1 MKQELA
7 ELIESLRP
15 ILTRDGGDVR
25 LDGYEESTH
34 TVTLR
39 YRKAAYH
46 CAGANGA
53 MRMLFERKI
62 RQEFPMVQRV
72 ISLEEN
78 ALSS

>member
-62 RQEFPMVQRV
+62 RQEFPAVEAVR
-72 ISLEEN
+72 SLEDE
-78 ALSS
+78 SPDE